1 MDKRVNLDMTIINVH
16 GDFTDHPVVKDLP
29 SNAGDTGL
37 IPIWGTNFH
46 MPCPGA
52 VKLMLSSY

>member
-16 GDFTDHPVVKDLP
+16 GDFTDRPVVKDLP
-29 SNAGDTGL
+29 SNAWDTGL
-37 IPIWGTNFH
+37 IPIWGTKFH

-52 VKLMLSSY
+52 AKLMLSNY